1 MRSLALL
8 LCLFAGPSLAATQ
21 VTVASNTLMRLP
33 VASSSLQ
40 LERLEVADQATLM
53 IPATVTELHIGELLM
68 GRDARIGVAPSD
80 QPLRLVVEDA
90 DIGPGAW
97 ISAKGAAGTYTRPAT
112 PGREIKLKLHK
123 LTFESLTLDVRG
135 GQGRPG
141 YAGLDGAHGQPGGC
155 TWGQASAGHDGQDGT
170 DGHEGAA
177 GGSVVLEVPHHVEV
191 ERMQVLLDGGA
202 GGAAGSAGRPG
213 RGGAAKGCLLYGVE
227 GAADGKPGQP
237 GREGAAGRSG
247 AVQVFRF

>member
-1 MRSLALL
+1 MRNLVLL
-8 LCLFAGPSLAATQ
+8 LWLCAGTALAGTQ
-21 VTVASNTLMRLP
+21 VKVPSNTLMRLP
-33 VASSSLQ
+33 VASNTLQ

-53 IPATVTELHIGELLM
+53 IPATLTELRIGQLLM

-97 ISAKGAAGTYTRPAT
+97 ISAKGAAGTHTRPAT
-112 PGREIKLKLHK
+112 PGREISLKLHK

-135 GQGRPG
+135 GQGSPG
-141 YAGLDGAHGQPGGC
+141 YAGLDGAHGKPGGC
-155 TWGQASAGHDGQDGT
+155 TWGQASAGYDGQDGT
-170 DGHEGAA
+170 DGHDGAP
-177 GGSVVLEVPHHVEV
+177 GGNVVLEVPHHVEV

-202 GGAAGSAGRPG
+202 GGAAGAAGRPG
-213 RGGAAKGCLLYGVE
+213 RGGAANGCLLYGVD

>member
-1 MRSLALL
+1 MRSFVLL
-8 LCLFAGPSLAATQ
+8 LCLSVGTASAATQ
-21 VTVASNTLMRLP
+21 ISVPSNTLMRLP
-33 VASSSLQ
+33 VASSTLQ
-40 LERLEVADQATLM
+40 LERLEVADHATLM
-53 IPATVTELHIGELLM
+53 VPASVRELRIGQLFM
-68 GRDARIGVAPSD
+68 GRDARIGVASGD
-80 QPLRLVVEDA
+80 QPLRLVIDDA

-112 PGREIKLKLHK
+112 PGREISLKLHK

-135 GQGRPG
+135 GQGTPG
-141 YAGLDGAHGQPGGC
+141 YAGLDGAHGQPGGN
-155 TWGQASAGHDGQDGT
+155 
-170 DGHEGAA
+170 
-177 GGSVVLEVPHHVEV
+177 VVLEVPHHVEV

-213 RGGAAKGCLLYGVE
+213 RGGAAKGCLLYGVD

>member
-1 MRSLALL
+1 MRSFALL
-8 LCLFAGPSLAATQ
+8 LCLSVGTASAATQ
-21 VTVASNTLMRLP
+21 ISVPSNTLMRLP
-33 VASSSLQ
+33 VASSTLQ

-53 IPATVTELHIGELLM
+53 VPASVTELRIGQLFM
-68 GRDARIGVAPSD
+68 GRDARIGVAPGD
-80 QPLRLVVEDA
+80 QPLRLVIDDA

-112 PGREIKLKLHK
+112 PGREISLKLHK
-123 LTFESLTLDVRG
+123 LTFESLTVDVRG

-170 DGHEGAA
+170 DGHDGAP
-177 GGSVVLEVPHHVEV
+177 GGNVVLEVPHHVEV

-213 RGGAAKGCLLYGVE
+213 RGGAAKGCLLYGVD